1 VKKRLEQSL
10 FLVKGLMQASGV
22 VESVQVGNL
31 KHKDLA
37 GRVVMSQAYVDSS
50 SDESEGEGEEDE
62 AAEAA
67 AAAAA
72 EDTQE
77 EEEDAR
83 ESDKEE
89 DV

>member
-1 VKKRLEQSL
+1 MKKRLEQSL

-62 AAEAA
+62 AAEDA
-67 AAAAA
+67 
-72 EDTQE
+72 QE
-77 EEEDAR
+77 QEEDAR
-83 ESDKEE
+83 ESDEQE